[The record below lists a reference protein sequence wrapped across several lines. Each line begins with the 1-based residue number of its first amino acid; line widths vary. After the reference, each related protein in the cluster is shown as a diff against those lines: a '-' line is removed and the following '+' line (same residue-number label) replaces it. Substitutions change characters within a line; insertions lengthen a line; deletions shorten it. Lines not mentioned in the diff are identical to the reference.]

1 MNAIRKNTL
10 LYQNTQRIGCL
21 LKLDRRSFRLLLENL
36 VYLWFQQMGN
46 WWCVLTDSRMRFW
59 TIKKRCWSFLV
70 FKFLAHI
77 ISISILI
84 LQQCPSLVDRRTW
97 SYGNRCFSPNSF
109 RDRSGVWG
117 VIAFIQM
124 AEFIFGEGHSIDELA
139 TLPKRIM
146 LSSMQALPKI
156 FFKLCNQIFAGSN
169 RWKPCWD
176 QYHEG
181 TRQESRVDEA
191 DQGCRRYRTAPN
203 HKDRSC
209 HYIRQAWP
217 QNHPARRTEPCWHS
231 HCRWQMGAERRYP
244 NCSQRHG
251 TWLRNRL
258 HQDGTHSL

>member
-1 MNAIRKNTL
+1 M
-10 LYQNTQRIGCL
+10 
-21 LKLDRRSFRLLLENL
+21 
-36 VYLWFQQMGN
+36 
-46 WWCVLTDSRMRFW
+46 
-59 TIKKRCWSFLV
+59 

-97 SYGNRCFSPNSF
+97 SYGNRFFSPNSF

-169 RWKPCWD
+169 SLLMCTLYYVCFVHGLPKNSTALSKISLEVKQVSYIRKSVKGSSRKVCGD
-176 QYHEG
+176 KCYEG

-191 DQGCRRYRTAPN
+191 DQGCRRYRTAPD
-203 HKDRSC
+203 HKDRPC

-217 QNHPARRTEPCWHS
+217 QNHPARRTEPC
-231 HCRWQMGAERRYP
+231 
-244 NCSQRHG
+244 
-251 TWLRNRL
+251 
-258 HQDGTHSL
+258 

>member
-1 MNAIRKNTL
+1 M
-10 LYQNTQRIGCL
+10 
-21 LKLDRRSFRLLLENL
+21 
-36 VYLWFQQMGN
+36 
-46 WWCVLTDSRMRFW
+46 
-59 TIKKRCWSFLV
+59 

-146 LSSMQALPKI
+146 LSSMQALPEI

-169 RWKPCWD
+169 SLLMCTLYYVCFVHGLPKNSTALSKISLEVKQVSYIRKSVKGSSRKVCGD
-176 QYHEG
+176 KCYEG

-191 DQGCRRYRTAPN
+191 ELRQTIKTAL
-203 HKDRSC
+203 
-209 HYIRQAWP
+209 A
-217 QNHPARRTEPCWHS
+217 T
-231 HCRWQMGAERRYP
+231 
-244 NCSQRHG
+244 
-251 TWLRNRL
+251 T
-258 HQDGTHSL
+258 